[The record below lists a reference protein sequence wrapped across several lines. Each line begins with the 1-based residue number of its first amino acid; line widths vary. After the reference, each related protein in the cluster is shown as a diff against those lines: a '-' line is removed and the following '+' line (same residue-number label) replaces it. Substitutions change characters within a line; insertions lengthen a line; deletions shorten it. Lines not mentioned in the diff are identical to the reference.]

1 MEIRTNINNIL
12 LAYALALVD
21 HAKDVELSYQ
31 VGQWDVQIWTK
42 INLDIFSEM
51 NLNEILVLMI
61 LVSLNIY
68 ILTLTLSLTK

>member
-1 MEIRTNINNIL
+1 LEIRINIKDIL

-31 VGQWDVQIWTK
+31 VKQWDVQIWTK
-42 INLDIFSEM
+42 INLDIFSEV

-68 ILTLTLSLTK
+68 ILTLTLPLTK